1 VPFLTQQR
9 FPRLWLFAQH
19 VVGCNGAKKE
29 LALRHYRGERRVLE
43 IGCSAGNIASAFA
56 KADYTGIDIDEGA
69 LALARRRF
77 GGRPNFRFQQ
87 ISLADLAASGAEF
100 DYVLF
105 AGILHHV
112 PDDVATEMLVEALS
126 LVAEGGTLV
135 ISEPEAVRPGD
146 GIVLRLFYKLEQG
159 RFLRSREAL
168 EALVRRAGV
177 NISRADDQLMR
188 MSPGMP
194 HVARF
199 NLLAQ
204 LPA

>member
-1 VPFLTQQR
+1 MHAFETVVVVLGGLLVLGAVVSGVAHRSLLSLTA
-9 FPRLWLFAQH
+9 LF
-19 VVGCNGAKKE
+19 VV
-29 LALRHYRGERRVLE
+29 
-43 IGCSAGNIASAFA
+43 
-56 KADYTGIDIDEGA
+56 
-69 LALARRRF
+69 
-77 GGRPNFRFQQ
+77 
-87 ISLADLAASGAEF
+87 
-100 DYVLF
+100 